1 MGRAERRPGRRES
14 TGYTVDGRAE
24 RGCNPPASLQVL
36 GDLTQFAATKGVR
49 LVHDVIVG
57 TKDISLVYGFNL
69 ATRSMAEADE
79 IA

>member
-1 MGRAERRPGRRES
+1 
-14 TGYTVDGRAE
+14 VL
-24 RGCNPPASLQVL
+24 CN
-36 GDLTQFAATKGVR
+36 LTQFTATKGVR

-79 IA
+79 IAYERVHGKGAWNGGFNRKRLYEDQAKADGRA